1 MIVCSGVGA
10 AHDHYRVARCGG
22 GGRMV
27 YAVVVHRWLEKV
39 GVGFKPAE
47 SCGWLEESDV
57 FQHYANT
64 RAGRRNR

>member
-1 MIVCSGVGA
+1 
-10 AHDHYRVARCGG
+10 
-22 GGRMV
+22 MV

-64 RAGRRNR
+64 RAGGRNR